1 MRRGCGRAASDR
13 DIDPEQRGD
22 ALLFAA
28 ESSDLFTRVV
38 VSSDLDFA
46 VAQICYSTTPESAAI
61 VLPSEAQNSQSN
73 SSATCNRGKLQ
84 PLTPGLY

>member
-61 VLPSEAQNSQSN
+61 VLLG
-73 SSATCNRGKLQ
+73 TCCAIVLMRRRTRRLV
-84 PLTPGLY
+84 